1 MSNRKFDKITV
12 SGVTVVKSTDKAL
25 LVEVDGSEA
34 WVPKSQL
41 QQGGTITEESEPGAE
56 GTLVVPRWLA
66 EEKEFEGS
74 ENDEA

>member
-12 SGVTVVKSTDKAL
+12 ADVTVVKSTDKAL

-41 QQGGTITEESEPGAE
+41 QQGGTITEDSEEGAA

-66 EEKEFEGS
+66 EEKEFEGE